1 MLLGS
6 PDEFFLRL
14 RVRLQGLKVGEAA
27 GVLFIVT
34 GSDEHG
40 LVELVVAKLLKGDG
54 GCDRGENGD
63 VCRENRK
70 LAFTFTPVCLESALS
85 ASFLTQF
92 DGKTRGELHLNKLPE
107 FIKVLEGRDHLQN
120 IQQPE
125 TKHVV
130 THEKLCTNMA
140 ASWRN
145 DSRFDAQREVLTH
158 GDCGFEVFLAL
169 FADQLPPEVR
179 RSEET
184 SSNLLEVPG
193 SECKSGIYAKTIFFC
208 DPAYVL

>member
-1 MLLGS
+1 MLLGA
-6 PDEFFLRL
+6 PDGLFLQL
-14 RVRLQGLKVGEAA
+14 RARLQGLKVGEAA

-54 GCDRGENGD
+54 GCDGGENGD

-70 LAFTFTPVCLESALS
+70 LVFTVPPVGLESALS

-92 DGKTRGELHLNKLPE
+92 DGKTRGELHLNELPE
-107 FIKVLEGRDHLQN
+107 FIKVLEGCDHLQN

-130 THEKLCTNMA
+130 THQKLCTDMA
-140 ASWRN
+140 GETTH
-145 DSRFDAQREVLTH
+145 DSMPR
-158 GDCGFEVFLAL
+158 G
-169 FADQLPPEVR
+169 
-179 RSEET
+179 
-184 SSNLLEVPG
+184 
-193 SECKSGIYAKTIFFC
+193 KS
-208 DPAYVL
+208 